1 MWHQAATDRMISSW
15 PSSKGSNYAELHK
28 LQCQGP
34 PWLWS
39 TARHNSGREIMPQRM
54 GRIALRDPR
63 QLQRARHAVADVPRT
78 ERQAALASHRTRE
91 DIACRRD
98 LEL

>member
-28 LQCQGP
+28 LQCQGL

-54 GRIALRDPR
+54 WGIGLGDTGQPEIAGHTVLDLPGT
-63 QLQRARHAVADVPRT
+63 QREAPLPGHPAGEDRAEARAPHA
-78 ERQAALASHRTRE
+78 
-91 DIACRRD
+91 
-98 LEL
+98 